1 MKLANTE
8 LERKIKL
15 QAMEEAQT
23 KIFNSLTDAAS
34 KATDSVIG
42 FLERWN
48 QTKLTTS
55 QIEAVT
61 KAVVDYREAMKAAEA
76 EQDPLK
82 KSAALS
88 LAKSNLAG
96 KVTAAGLNYPDM
108 SRAKN
113 AQEAYYMR
121 PLVESFDK
129 ILDGLRVAAAAAV
142 QDEAK
147 LNGLYGMASSGSVD
161 ESSPDFIGP
170 ILKKTTSAETSSPSV
185 TVGPTSSGGK
195 WSLGSDS
202 QYLQAAYDLKEQYR
216 QGDIKSEDEYQKKI
230 LELEIRM
237 LQERIASGKESGD
250 QLLALKS
257 QLADKQIKLQK
268 DESDAEKAQ
277 TAKDAAE
284 KKKQIDDGISL
295 IEKQYR
301 LEKRLWR
308 QKC

>member
-1 MKLANTE
+1 MLSV
-8 LERKIKL
+8 LWCGWKIKL

-82 KSAALS
+82 KSTALS

-129 ILDGLRVAAAAAV
+129 ILDGLRDWRPLRQCRMKRNSMAYMGWLHLAQSMKAAR
-142 QDEAK
+142 
-147 LNGLYGMASSGSVD
+147 
-161 ESSPDFIGP
+161 
-170 ILKKTTSAETSSPSV
+170 TSS
-185 TVGPTSSGGK
+185 
-195 WSLGSDS
+195 D
-202 QYLQAAYDLKEQYR
+202 R
-216 QGDIKSEDEYQKKI
+216 H
-230 LELEIRM
+230 
-237 LQERIASGKESGD
+237 
-250 QLLALKS
+250 
-257 QLADKQIKLQK
+257 
-268 DESDAEKAQ
+268 
-277 TAKDAAE
+277 
-284 KKKQIDDGISL
+284 
-295 IEKQYR
+295 
-301 LEKRLWR
+301 
-308 QKC
+308 